1 MVLRHADVVEH
12 RHVVPQADILKGAGH
27 AHGRNLMR
35 LKTGMVGLTVKD
47 NLPFSG
53 VVKARGQIEYRC
65 LARAVG
71 ANEAHKGVV
80 FHGDGKIR

>member
-1 MVLRHADVVEH
+1 
-12 RHVVPQADILKGAGH
+12 
-27 AHGRNLMR
+27 MR

-53 VVKARGQIEYRC
+53 VVKAGGQIEYRC

-71 ANEAHKGVV
+71 ANKAHKGVV